1 MGELISTAFA
11 PANLFLTIFL
21 LLILFYWLTVVLG
34 ALDMNAIDI
43 DIDTDIDIDANVDID
58 ADADVNHDVSHSG
71 GSGIFL
77 GVLRFFNLG
86 QVPFMVIFSVLI
98 LSMWAISVYLN
109 SPNSFINPQMS
120 ATWAVILFLPNF
132 IVSMF
137 VTKFVTM
144 PLVPLFRALDSSKQ
158 ALEMRGQIAT
168 LTTPATN
175 NSIGQAKLTVNG
187 STVTVSVR
195 TIDDQPIERGATV
208 IVIEE
213 IKEERVFIVQRMDK
227 I

>member
-1 MGELISTAFA
+1 VAFFWA
-11 PANLFLTIFL
+11 FSA
-21 LLILFYWLTVVLG
+21 
-34 ALDMNAIDI
+34 
-43 DIDTDIDIDANVDID
+43 
-58 ADADVNHDVSHSG
+58 
-71 GSGIFL
+71 
-77 GVLRFFNLG
+77 FFNLG

>member
-21 LLILFYWLTVVLG
+21 LLVLFYWLTVVLG
-34 ALDMNAIDI
+34 ALDMNSIDI
-43 DIDTDIDIDANVDID
+43 DIDADVDVDVDVD
-58 ADADVNHDVSHSG
+58 ADTDVHHAG
-71 GSGIFL
+71 GGVFL

-86 QVPFMVIFSVLI
+86 QVPFMVVFSVLI

-109 SPNSFINPQMS
+109 SPNSFINPEMS

-144 PLVPLFRALDSSKQ
+144 PLVPLFRALDSSKKP
-158 ALEMRGQIAT
+158 LEIRGQIAT
-168 LTTPATN
+168 LTTPASNDST
-175 NSIGQAKLTVNG
+175 GQAKLTVNG

-213 IKEERVFIVQRMDK
+213 IKEERIFIVQRMDK

>member
-21 LLILFYWLTVVLG
+21 LLVLFYWLTVVLG
-34 ALDMNAIDI
+34 ALDMNSIDI
-43 DIDTDIDIDANVDID
+43 EIDTDVHVDVDAH
-58 ADADVNHDVSHSG
+58 ADVNHDIHHAG
-71 GSGIFL
+71 GGVFL

-86 QVPFMVIFSVLI
+86 QVPFMVVFSVLI

-109 SPNSFINPQMS
+109 SPNSFINPEMS

-144 PLVPLFRALDSSKQ
+144 PLVPLFRALDSSKSP
-158 ALEMRGQIAT
+158 LEMRGQIAT

-175 NSIGQAKLTVNG
+175 NSVGQAKLTVNG

-213 IKEERVFIVQRMDK
+213 IKEERIFIVQRMDK